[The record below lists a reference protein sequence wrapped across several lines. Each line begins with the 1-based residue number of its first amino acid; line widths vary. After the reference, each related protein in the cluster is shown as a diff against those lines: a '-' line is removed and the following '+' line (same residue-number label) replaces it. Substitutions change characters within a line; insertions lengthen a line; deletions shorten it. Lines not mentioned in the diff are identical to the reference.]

1 MDQISF
7 FGDLN
12 DMLHTTIATHTN
24 FFMDF
29 LQQPLIFLHIIS
41 NLFWIFN
48 DPHMLRLQITPSM
61 FKTSKPIY
69 NKKNILEV
77 S

>member
-12 DMLHTTIATHTN
+12 DMLYTTNATHTN

-29 LQQPLIFLHIIS
+29 LQQPFIFLHIIS

-48 DPHMLRLQITPSM
+48 DPHMLRLQIAPSM
-61 FKTSKPIY
+61 VKTSNPIC
-69 NKKNILEV
+69 NKKNIPKV